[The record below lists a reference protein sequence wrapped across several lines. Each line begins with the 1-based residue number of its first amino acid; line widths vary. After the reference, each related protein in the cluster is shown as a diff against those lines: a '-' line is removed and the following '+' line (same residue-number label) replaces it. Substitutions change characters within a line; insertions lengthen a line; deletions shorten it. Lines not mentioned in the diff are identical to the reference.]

1 MPGHIKLVKG
11 AVDPDPT
18 EFLLPSMDMKK
29 SDQNKPYEPKKSVWI
44 PDPKS
49 GGYREGYLESGGDIA
64 DIGAEDANLA
74 TKLVVAV
81 GHEKFTHKQAEVG
94 RVNPPKFEKC
104 EDMVNLTFLN
114 DASVFWNLK
123 TRYQA
128 KMIHTYSGLFVVV
141 VNPYKRYPIY
151 THRVCKIYLGKRRNE
166 VPPHLWAIA
175 EGAYRNMI
183 SNKKNNAMLITG
195 ESGAGK
201 TENTKK
207 VITYLAMVAAPAG
220 GAKKV
225 DTKKVSLEDQIVAT
239 NPILESYGNAKTA
252 RNDNSSRFGKFIRIH
267 FTNSGKLCGCDIVSY
282 LLEKSRI
289 TEQQMVERSYHI
301 FYQLLQPYGDGICEG
316 GLRNACHTSDDIYDY
331 IYVSQGK
338 TKVESIDD
346 NEELEYTEDA
356 FNVLGFAVEE
366 KMSCYMLTA
375 GVMSCGGVEFKTKGR
390 DDQAEC
396 ENIGPD
402 SFPGKVAGA
411 FCIDAF
417 AMIKA
422 FCKPRIKV
430 GTEWVT
436 KGQTCEQA
444 TGAVGGIGRAI
455 FDRVFKWLIIKCN
468 DTLIDPS
475 MKKANFCAVLD
486 IAGFEIFEY
495 NGFEQ
500 ISINFVNEKLQ
511 QFFNHHMFVVEQEE
525 YVKEGI
531 DWEMVDF
538 GMDLAAAI
546 IMFEKPMGIWAI
558 LEEESL
564 FPKATDKSF
573 EEKLKASLGKLPVFL
588 KPQSKT
594 DKNAHFAI
602 SHYAG
607 IVSYNVTNWLEKNK
621 DPVND
626 SVVEIFKSTSKSTLL
641 VLLWEDHA
649 GQPTTTPKDDGKK
662 KKKGGGKT
670 VSSVYLVSLIELMA
684 TLHSCEPHF
693 VRCLVPNTHKKP
705 GDVEP
710 PLIMHQLTCNGVL
723 EGIRICMRG
732 FPNRMMH
739 PDFKLRYQC
748 LGVAEMASS
757 SDVKVAT
764 YALMDKIGFG
774 RERYRLGH
782 TLVFFR
788 AGALAFLEEVR
799 DELVIKWVRKMQGEV
814 LKRVRV
820 KVYEKKRDQ
829 RELIKVAQRNFRKFM
844 SMREWGWFVLIQKTR
859 PMIGR
864 PDPNQELQLLEEK
877 AAATYGVYKEK
888 CDTKVRLLA
897 ENELIVEEKKA
908 LLTRIEKEQGN
919 LSQYHERQAKSN
931 SEKSDLEIALTEAQG
946 KLVRTEQSRL
956 QATNDKKEL
965 EQETVAVKKDIADIE
980 MAITKLEQEKGS
992 RDHTI
997 KSLNDEIANQDE
1009 IINKLNKE
1017 KKHISESG
1025 AKSSEDLQ
1033 VAGDKVDHLNKIKQK
1048 LESTLDEIE
1057 SSVEKE
1063 KRSRAVV
1070 EKDRRKTEGEL
1081 KMAQETVSDIERTK
1095 KELEAAIMRKDGE
1108 IGGLGSK
1115 LEDEQSLVG
1124 KVQKSIKELQ
1134 GRIEEMEE
1142 ELEAERQARA
1152 KAERQRSDLAR
1163 EMESLG
1169 ERLNEASGATAAQRE
1184 LNKKR
1189 ESEVTKLR
1197 KDLEESVIQHDAT
1210 LVSLKKK
1217 QADSISEMS
1226 EQMDQL
1232 NKMKSK
1238 VSKDCAQIMNEVN
1251 DVRAATDEVGRS
1263 KASAEKSQRSLGAT
1277 LSDLTKKVEEI
1288 NLNLGDFEA
1297 GKRRITVENG
1307 DLLRQLQEITANA
1320 SLMVKTKSALVSALE
1335 EQKAIADNEAKE
1347 RVSLLGKYRNME
1359 HMADGL
1365 RENYDEEVGAKENL
1379 ARQLS
1384 KALGD
1389 ADMWR
1394 QKYEIDGVAKA
1405 EELEMSKLKLQ
1416 ARLSEGTAMIEQL
1429 TLKLQQLDKAK
1440 CKAAADATDMAQ
1452 LLDQAQI
1459 MNAAMEKKA
1468 KQFDRIVGE
1477 WKGKVDSLAMDLDV
1491 AQKETRNISSEL
1503 FRVKNAYDESVLQL
1517 EEVRRENKMLSNEIK
1532 DIMDQISEGGRSI
1545 HEIDKIRKRLEAEK
1559 LELEAA
1565 LSEAEGALEQ
1575 EENKV
1580 LRASLEL
1587 TQVKQEI
1594 ERRIAQ
1600 KEDEFASTKKN
1611 FGKAIEGMQMALEAE
1626 TKAKV
1631 EALRMKKKLDSDV
1644 IDLGVALE
1652 HANAANAESQ
1662 RNISFIQGNIRSVQQ
1677 RFEEESRAKAVA
1689 TDNLISADRR
1699 ANANQNALEEART
1712 LLEQADRNRRM
1723 VEQELADT
1731 NESLSDQTCTNQA
1744 ICGAKMKCEQEMSA
1758 MSHDLDEMV
1767 AEAGMSE
1774 EKAQRAMIDAARL
1787 ADELRMEQDGAMGLE
1802 RDKKLLEA
1810 QVKDAQNRVD
1820 EAEQNAL
1827 KGGKKAMAKMET
1839 RIRELESEMDAEN
1852 RRCTDAQKNLRK
1864 SERHIKELTYQQ
1876 DEDRKNHERMQ
1887 GLIDQ
1892 LQGKIKSYKKQIE
1905 EAEEIAALNL
1915 AKFRQVQTNLSGS
1928 TERADL
1934 NEQALAKTRARGRSA
1949 SIGPM

>member
-1 MPGHIKLVKG
+1 MPGHIKLIKG

-18 EFLLPSMDMKK
+18 EFLLPSLEVKRA
-29 SDQNKPYEPKKSVWI
+29 DQQKVYDAKKSVWI

-49 GGYREGYLESGGDIA
+49 GGYREGLIESGDL
-64 DIGAEDANLA
+64 EDPAS
-74 TKLVVAV
+74 KCLVVV
-81 GHEKFTHKQAEVG
+81 GHEKFTHKAAEVG
-94 RVNPPKFEKC
+94 KVNPPKFEKC

-175 EGAYRNMI
+175 ECAYRNMLQT
-183 SNKKNNAMLITG
+183 KKNNAMLITG

-207 VITYLAMVAAPAG
+207 VITYLAMVATG
-220 GAKKV
+220 SGKKV
-225 DTKKVSLEDQIVAT
+225 EKKVSLEDQIVAT

-267 FTNSGKLCGCDIVSY
+267 FTQSGKLAGCDIVSY

-289 TEQQMVERSYHI
+289 TEQQEVERSYHI
-301 FYQLLQPYGDGICEG
+301 FYQLLQPYGDGICPG
-316 GLRNACHTSDDIYDY
+316 GLKAKCCVSDDIYDY

-338 TKVESIDD
+338 TSVPSIDD

-356 FNVLGFAVEE
+356 FTVLGFAEQE
-366 KMSCYMLTA
+366 KFDCYMLTA
-375 GVMSCGGVEFKTKGR
+375 AVMTFGGVEFKTKGR

-396 ENIGPD
+396 ESTGPD
-402 SFPGKVAGA
+402 TFPGKAAALCGV
-411 FCIDAF
+411 DAF
-417 AMIKA
+417 KMIKA

-436 KGQTCEQA
+436 KGQTCEQGQ
-444 TGAVGGIGRAI
+444 GAVGGIARAI
-455 FDRVFKWLIIKCN
+455 FDRVFKWLIEKCN
-468 DTLIDPS
+468 DTLIDPTL
-475 MKKANFCAVLD
+475 KKCNFCAVLD

-531 DWEMVDF
+531 DWVMVDF

-626 SVVEIFKSTSKSTLL
+626 SVVEIFKSTSTCELL
-641 VLLWEDHA
+641 VHLWRDHP
-649 GQPTTTPKDDGKK
+649 GQPTTAPKDDGKK
-662 KKKGGGKT
+662 KKKGGGGKT
-670 VSSVYLVSLIELMA
+670 VSSVYLVSLGELMI

-732 FPNRMMH
+732 FPNRMLY
-739 PDFKLRYQC
+739 PDFKARYAI
-748 LGVAEMASS
+748 LGATEIASS
-757 SDVKVAT
+757 GDNKVAC
-764 YALMDKIGFG
+764 YALMDKIEFS
-774 RERYRLGH
+774 RDRYRLGH

-788 AGALAFLEEVR
+788 AGALAFLEEKR
-799 DELVIKWVRKMQGEV
+799 DDIVIDLVRKIQGQV
-814 LKRVRV
+814 FKHIKSKTFVKR
-820 KVYEKKRDQ
+820 RDQ
-829 RELIKVAQRNFRKFM
+829 RELIKVCQRNFRKYM
-844 SMREWGWFVLIQKTR
+844 ALRDWGWFVIIQKTR
-859 PMIGR
+859 PLLGM
-864 PDPNQELQLLEEK
+864 PNPAEELLLLEEK
-877 AAATYGVYKEK
+877 ANATYGVYKEK
-888 CDTKVRLLA
+888 VDLKEKLLA
-897 ENELIVEEKKA
+897 ENQIIEEEKKA
-908 LLTRIEKEQGN
+908 LIKQIDSEQGN
-919 LSQYHERQAKSN
+919 VSQYHEKQAKISAQ
-931 SEKSDLEIALTEAQG
+931 KADLELELA
-946 KLVRTEQSRL
+946 TEQENLVKTEQKRI
-956 QATNDKKEL
+956 QATNDKKDL
-965 EQETVAVKKDIADIE
+965 EQETVTVKKDIADVEVI
-980 MAITKLEQEKGS
+980 IQKLEQEKTN

-997 KSLNDEIANQDE
+997 KSLNDEITNQDE

-1017 KKHISESG
+1017 KKHISENG

-1033 VAGDKVDHLNKIKQK
+1033 GATDKVEHLMNVKSK
-1048 LESTLDEIE
+1048 LEATLDELE
-1057 SSVEKE
+1057 SSFEKE
-1063 KRSRAVV
+1063 KRSRGAI
-1070 EKDRRKTEGEL
+1070 EKERRKIEGEL
-1081 KMAQETVSDIERTK
+1081 KICQETVAELERSK
-1095 KELEAAIMRKDGE
+1095 KELEAAIMRKDNEMSGM
-1108 IGGLGSK
+1108 GSK
-1115 LEDEQSLVG
+1115 LDDEQGLVG

-1134 GRIEEMEE
+1134 GRVEEMEE

-1169 ERLNEASGATAAQRE
+1169 ERLNEATGTTAAQIE

-1189 ESEVTKLR
+1189 ESEVSKLR
-1197 KDLEESVIQHDAT
+1197 KDLEESKIQQDAT
-1210 LVSLKKK
+1210 IISLKKK
-1217 QADSISEMS
+1217 QQDAIAEMS
-1226 EQMDQL
+1226 EQSDL
-1232 NKMKSK
+1232 LSKMKAK
-1238 VSKDCAQIMNEVN
+1238 IEKDKSQIMAEIV

-1263 KASAEKSQRSLGAT
+1263 MASAEKSYRNLLAT
-1277 LSDLTKKVEEI
+1277 LNDLNKKVEECG
-1288 NLNLGDFEA
+1288 LTLGTME
-1297 GKRRITVENG
+1297 GSKRRLTAENA
-1307 DLLRQLQEITANA
+1307 DLLHQLQELESNAN
-1320 SLMVKTKSALVSALE
+1320 LLVKTKSALVAALD
-1335 EQKAIADNEAKE
+1335 EQKSIADNEAKE
-1347 RVSLLGKYRNME
+1347 RVALLGKYRNLE
-1359 HMADGL
+1359 HEADGL
-1365 RENYDEEVGAKENL
+1365 KEHFDEEACSRENL
-1379 ARQLS
+1379 ARQLN
-1384 KALGD
+1384 KALVD

-1394 QKYEIDGVAKA
+1394 QKYEIDGIAKA
-1405 EELEMSKLKLQ
+1405 EELEMARLKLQ
-1416 ARLSEGTAMIEQL
+1416 ARLSESQATIEQL
-1429 TLKLQQLDKAK
+1429 NSKLLQLEKSKAK
-1440 CKAAADATDMAQ
+1440 VQADVNDMSVQ
-1452 LLDQAQI
+1452 LDQAQI
-1459 MNAAMEKKA
+1459 LNAAMEKKA

-1477 WKGKVDSLAMDLDV
+1477 WKLKVDGLSMDLDT
-1491 AQKETRNISSEL
+1491 AQNETRNVSTEL

-1517 EEVRRENKMLSNEIK
+1517 EEVRRENKSLSNEIK
-1532 DIMDQISEGGRSI
+1532 DIMDQITEGGRSI

-1559 LELEAA
+1559 MELEAA

-1580 LRASLEL
+1580 LRCQLEL
-1587 TQVKQEI
+1587 TQVRQDI
-1594 ERRIAQ
+1594 EVRLHQ
-1600 KEDEFASTKKN
+1600 KEEEFASTKKN
-1611 FGKAIEGMQMALEAE
+1611 FGKALEGMQMALEAE
-1626 TKAKV
+1626 TKGKV
-1631 EALRMKKKLDSDV
+1631 EALRMKKKLEADV
-1644 IDLGVALE
+1644 MDLGTALE
-1652 HANAANAESQ
+1652 HANAANAETQKNIKMIQQ
-1662 RNISFIQGNIRSVQQ
+1662 RLREVQA
-1677 RFEEESRAKAVA
+1677 RFEEESRAKAIA
-1689 TDNLISADRR
+1689 QDNLIAADRR
-1699 ANANQNALEEART
+1699 CNTNQNALEESRT
-1712 LLEQADRNRRM
+1712 LLEQSDRNRRM
-1723 VEQELADT
+1723 IEQELADT
-1731 NESLSDQTCTNQA
+1731 NETLSDQTCQNQA
-1744 ICGAKMKCEQEMSA
+1744 ISGAKSKCEQEINNLG
-1758 MSHDLDEMV
+1758 HDLDEMTG
-1767 AEAGMSE
+1767 EAQMSE
-1774 EKAQRAMIDAARL
+1774 EKAQRSMVDAARL
-1787 ADELRMEQDGAMGLE
+1787 ADELRGEQELAMMLE
-1802 RDKKLLEA
+1802 RDKHLLEA
-1810 QVKDAQNRVD
+1810 QVKDAQNRLD

-1827 KGGKKAMAKMET
+1827 KGGKKAISKMDT
-1839 RIRELESEMDAEN
+1839 RIRELESELDAEN
-1852 RRCTDAQKNLRK
+1852 RRMADAQKNLRK
-1864 SERHIKELTYQQ
+1864 SERHVKEMTYTQ

-1887 GLIDQ
+1887 ALIDQ

-1915 AKFRQVQTNLSGS
+1915 AKFRQVQGNLSQSG
-1928 TERADL
+1928 ERADL
-1934 NEQALAKTRARGRSA
+1934 NEQALAKMKAQSRAS
-1949 SIGPM
+1949 SLGPM